1 MMPSRSNAWKFLEQQ
16 FEQAYAA
23 KDSIETKPHRQQ
35 DRRKPYIPMTTASI
49 ATSGT
54 TTARLEEAST
64 AAKRTA
70 RLEEA
75 SKVTEQFVNEPD
87 TDFDLTAN
95 QQWAKE
101 LVARWKKPADHKPE
115 IIPLQ
120 IGDKR
125 IIHEQRC
132 CYYDQSQVE
141 APALYEMCR
150 ANADQVREAL
160 ALAEADPQ
168 AWRKTS
174 LEERHR
180 ILHAAADRLAAMRG
194 ELIGCMAAVT
204 GKCFIEAD
212 VEVSEAVDY
221 ARYYSISMKTF
232 AGLEDVEITPK
243 GTVLVISPWNFPCAI
258 PVGGI
263 VAALAGGNTCLLKP
277 ATAAAPVAWMLAQAF
292 WEAGLP
298 KSVLQVLITDREALG
313 VLTTAPA
320 VKHIILTGGTDTAR
334 FIAQGNPSTPLS
346 AETGGKNAIILT
358 ASGDRDHA
366 IKSVVRSAFGNS
378 GQKCSACSLLLV
390 EQSVYNDPAF
400 REKLCDATLSMKT
413 GSVWELGN
421 AVGPMITNQNEKL
434 QRALQLDQCEEWLV
448 PPRFLDKQQYI
459 MAPAVKWG
467 VRPGSFTFTT
477 ELFAPLLAVTPIKN
491 LQEGIRLVNESD
503 YGLTSGLQSLDEN
516 EQALWK
522 AQLKA
527 GNLYIN
533 RGITGAIV
541 HRQPFGGMKLSA
553 FGGGIKAGGPN
564 YCSCFVKFSDKPEVK
579 TSYKESYK
587 QAYEQEFSRPRD
599 VNNLYGEQN
608 IFRYLPLENM
618 VLRLFPQDSLEQVEM
633 IVYAAEL
640 CKTPLTLSLDPKDP
654 KASKLLFMGL
664 KPQKECLEAFTESM
678 GAYERIRT
686 CSPDLPLDLY
696 QAAARADKYIAC
708 SAPVREG
715 RVELLHYIREQ
726 SLSFEY
732 HRYGSIS
739 RIPPLS

>member
-1 MMPSRSNAWKFLEQQ
+1 
-16 FEQAYAA
+16 
-23 KDSIETKPHRQQ
+23 
-35 DRRKPYIPMTTASI
+35 
-49 ATSGT
+49 
-54 TTARLEEAST
+54 
-64 AAKRTA
+64 
-70 RLEEA
+70 
-75 SKVTEQFVNEPD
+75 
-87 TDFDLTAN
+87 
-95 QQWAKE
+95 
-101 LVARWKKPADHKPE
+101 
-115 IIPLQ
+115 
-120 IGDKR
+120 
-125 IIHEQRC
+125 
-132 CYYDQSQVE
+132 
-141 APALYEMCR
+141 
-150 ANADQVREAL
+150 
-160 ALAEADPQ
+160 
-168 AWRKTS
+168 
-174 LEERHR
+174 
-180 ILHAAADRLAAMRG
+180 
-194 ELIGCMAAVT
+194 
-204 GKCFIEAD
+204 
-212 VEVSEAVDY
+212 
-221 ARYYSISMKTF
+221 
-232 AGLEDVEITPK
+232 
-243 GTVLVISPWNFPCAI
+243 
-258 PVGGI
+258 
-263 VAALAGGNTCLLKP
+263 
-277 ATAAAPVAWMLAQAF
+277 
-292 WEAGLP
+292 
-298 KSVLQVLITDREALG
+298 
-313 VLTTAPA
+313 
-320 VKHIILTGGTDTAR
+320 
-334 FIAQGNPSTPLS
+334 
-346 AETGGKNAIILT
+346 
-358 ASGDRDHA
+358 
-366 IKSVVRSAFGNS
+366 
-378 GQKCSACSLLLV
+378 
-390 EQSVYNDPAF
+390 
-400 REKLCDATLSMKT
+400 
-413 GSVWELGN
+413 
-421 AVGPMITNQNEKL
+421 
-434 QRALQLDQCEEWLV
+434 
-448 PPRFLDKQQYI
+448 